1 MMGAGIMW
9 AMELVATTNK
19 LKFLGRPLNVWLAWA
34 ALVYSFVLA
43 VIRAINL
50 VAEGREGIVCA
61 LPDVLVAWPI
71 LIAAMIALARR
82 RLFGRLLGGM
92 ALAFLLYH
100 SIARMDPAGM
110 VLAPLGFWGL
120 VASRRWFDER
130 LHRMGW

>member
-1 MMGAGIMW
+1 MW
-9 AMELVATTNK
+9 AMELVAMTNK
-19 LKFLGRPLNVWLAWA
+19 LKLLGRPLNIWLAWA
-34 ALVYSFVLA
+34 AFIYSLVLA
-43 VIRAINL
+43 VRKAVNL
-50 VAEGREGIVCA
+50 VAEGREGIVFA

-71 LIAAMIALARR
+71 LIAAIVALARR

-92 ALAFLLYH
+92 AMAFLLYH

-130 LHRMGW
+130 LHRVGW